1 MLTHTLGFP
10 RIGADRDLKKALEAF
25 WQGQIEEADLQGVAR
40 DLRLRHWRLQA
51 DRGVDLVPVGDFS
64 LYDHVLDT
72 TAMLGAVPD
81 RYGWGGDSLDL
92 ETYFRM
98 ARGDG
103 GGGGVAAMEM
113 SKWFDTNYHYIV
125 PELGPGQTFRL
136 GSRLLLDQ
144 VGEARA
150 AGVRA
155 RPVLLGPLT
164 YLRLG
169 KPTVEGFDPLD
180 HAEAI
185 LSVYEQ
191 VLRELSRSVEWL
203 QIDEPALVLDLSEK
217 ETWLFRLMQERL
229 ARAATPARIL
239 LATYFGGLG
248 ENAAL
253 ACMPPIGALH
263 VDLVRGP
270 DQLDR
275 VLAHLGPDQSLSLGV
290 IDGRN

>member
-1 MLTHTLGFP
+1 
-10 RIGADRDLKKALEAF
+10 
-25 WQGQIEEADLQGVAR
+25 
-40 DLRLRHWRLQA
+40 
-51 DRGVDLVPVGDFS
+51 
-64 LYDHVLDT
+64 
-72 TAMLGAVPD
+72 
-81 RYGWGGDSLDL
+81 
-92 ETYFRM
+92 M

-169 KPTVEGFDPLD
+169 KPTVEGFDPLN

-203 QIDEPALVLDLSEK
+203 QLLTVHREIICLPESARGAASSRPDSARP
-217 ETWLFRLMQERL
+217 L
-229 ARAATPARIL
+229 A
-239 LATYFGGLG
+239 G
-248 ENAAL
+248 
-253 ACMPPIGALH
+253 
-263 VDLVRGP
+263 
-270 DQLDR
+270 
-275 VLAHLGPDQSLSLGV
+275 S
-290 IDGRN
+290 